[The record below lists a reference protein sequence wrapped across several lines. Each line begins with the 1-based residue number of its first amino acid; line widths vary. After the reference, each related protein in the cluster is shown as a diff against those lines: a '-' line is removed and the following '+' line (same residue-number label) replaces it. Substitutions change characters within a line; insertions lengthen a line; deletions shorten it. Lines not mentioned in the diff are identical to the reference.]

1 MEFNRKASI
10 TAVATAVVIFNLT
23 SCKYEDG
30 PNLSLR
36 TKTSRLT
43 GEWEVKFIDGEGF
56 GGSDSELIIEF
67 EKGGNLNYSGKYSYY
82 GYSNEF
88 NYKGEWEWIDGKEK
102 IEVIVD
108 RDKTEWEV
116 TRLTNEELE
125 FKDEDRD
132 KWELEKL

>member
-1 MEFNRKASI
+1 M
-10 TAVATAVVIFNLT
+10 
-23 SCKYEDG
+23 
-30 PNLSLR
+30 
-36 TKTSRLT
+36 
-43 GEWEVKFIDGEGF
+43 VK
-56 GGSDSELIIEF
+56 
-67 EKGGNLNYSGKYSYY
+67 K
-82 GYSNEF
+82 
-88 NYKGEWEWIDGKEK
+88 K

>member
-30 PNLSLR
+30 PSISLR

-43 GEWEVKFIDGEGF
+43 GEWEVQFIDGQEVTGDGNEF
-56 GGSDSELIIEF
+56 ILEF
-67 EKGGNLNYSGKYSYY
+67 EKDGGLLWNATYSYY
-82 GYSNEF
+82 GYSESNSF
-88 NYKGEWEWIDGKEK
+88 KGEWEWIDGIEK

-108 RDKTEWEV
+108 GTKTEWEV
-116 TRLTNEELE
+116 TRLTNKELE
-125 FKDEDRD
+125 FEDEVRD